1 VTLLEFFLAAT
12 GAGVV
17 ATDILQRIAQRFA
30 GAMVAVWTVDM
41 VFMAVLVIVVAIGAV
56 DVGFVGHG
64 TTPE

>member
-17 ATDILQRIAQRFA
+17 ATDILERIAQRFA
-30 GAMVAVWTVDM
+30 GAMIAVWAVDM
-41 VFMAVLVIVVAIGAV
+41 VFMTMIVIVVAIGAV
-56 DVGFVGHG
+56 DVGFLGHG